1 MPMRMRTRMPMP
13 MRRRCGEDAPGEDLH
28 RVAHLLQVGDAPP
41 RERLEQLEH
50 REAERRR
57 ESVREGVRREETEG
71 EIVI

>member
-1 MPMRMRTRMPMP
+1 M
-13 MRRRCGEDAPGEDLH
+13 
-28 RVAHLLQVGDAPP
+28 AHLLQVGDAPP

-57 ESVREGVRREETEG
+57 ESVREGVRREEKEG